1 MNKPLSRH
9 DFVWLDERLLEMRIE
24 GDVSCMEI
32 AHAWFAADRP
42 AIVCRRSTQTS
53 SDHVRLGIPLPPSRG
68 KVRIAVEVPYESI
81 RQSRQPPTLQEVIDS
96 VPQQWQS
103 PLRQLTREALANKL
117 QFQVYGSVAWQYLT
131 GENYVTAQ
139 SDIDLLWRA
148 YSQEDISKGL
158 EILLHWENSSGLK
171 ADGELLFSDGSAMA
185 WRELLTT
192 SRKVM
197 VKSRSLVEL
206 KPLSDL
212 VGMLPVRCAV

>member
-1 MNKPLSRH
+1 MNPLSRH
-9 DFVWLDERLLEMRIE
+9 DFVWLDERLPEMRIE

-42 AIVCRRSTQTS
+42 AVVGRRSSQTS

-68 KVRIAVEVPYESI
+68 KLRIAVEVPYESI
-81 RQSRQPPTLQEVIDS
+81 RQSRQPPTLHEVIDS

-103 PLRQLTREALANKL
+103 PLRQLAMEASEHKL

-139 SDIDLLWRA
+139 SDIDLLWSACSR
-148 YSQEDISKGL
+148 EDVSKGL
-158 EILLHWENSSGLK
+158 EILLRWENSTGLK
-171 ADGELLFSDGSAMA
+171 ADGELLFSDGSAIA
-185 WRELLTT
+185 WRELLTA
-192 SRKVM
+192 SRKVL
-197 VKSRSLVEL
+197 VKSRSSVALR
-206 KPLSDL
+206 PLSDL